1 MSPDTP
7 LSPAQHHVLALMSAG
22 TTARAAAR
30 SAGVHRNT
38 VGNWLRS
45 PAFRQALIQARTDQ
59 AQAWR
64 AQAAGLASEAL
75 GAIGAILT
83 DPHASAALRLKAALA
98 IQARAPESMSI
109 AAPRCSPAPAPHPGR
124 NQPCPCGSGKK
135 YKRCCLASR

>member
-75 GAIGAILT
+75 GAILT
-83 DPHASAALRLKAALA
+83 APHASAALRLKAALA

-109 AAPRCSPAPAPHPGR
+109 AAPQCSRAPAAHPGR
-124 NQPCPCGSGKK
+124 NQPCRCGSGKK
-135 YKRCCLASR
+135 YKHCCLASR